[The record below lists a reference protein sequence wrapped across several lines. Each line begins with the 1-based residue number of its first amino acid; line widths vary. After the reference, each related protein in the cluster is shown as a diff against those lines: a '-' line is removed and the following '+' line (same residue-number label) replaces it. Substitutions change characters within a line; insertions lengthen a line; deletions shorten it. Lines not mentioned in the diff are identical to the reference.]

1 VQQSAINSVHIRV
14 CYEELL
20 QAMAD
25 TQNATA
31 PVQEPQ
37 TIRLADYTPPPY
49 RATHI
54 DLAFDLHPT
63 ATRVTAVTQYEANH
77 DRSVSVKALELDGE
91 RMTLHLIQLNDK
103 DLIDGKDYTRGEH
116 GLTIHLPPQKF
127 TLRVVTEVNPE
138 ANKALEGLYL
148 SRGKFTTQCEAEGFR
163 RITYF
168 QDRPDVMTTFRVT
181 LTAPKSTCP
190 VLLSNGNPVEFRD
203 EAQDRHSAVWDDPY
217 PKPCYLFALVAGD
230 LGHIADTFTTRS
242 GRKVDLKIY
251 VERGKEQRAL
261 YAMDALKRSMTWDEE
276 KYGREYDLDIF
287 NIVAVSDFNMG
298 AMENKGLNIFNDKYI
313 LADAETATDVD
324 YEMIESI
331 VAHEYF
337 HNWTGNRI
345 TCREWFQLSLKEG
358 LTVFRD
364 QQFSED
370 MRTAAVRRIDDVDAL
385 RGRQFT
391 EDASPLAH
399 PVRPESYIEINNFYT
414 ATVYEKGAEVIRMQY
429 TLLGPEKYRKALDLY
444 FDRHDGQ
451 AVTCEDFVACM
462 EDAGERDLSQFK
474 LWYRQAGTPTI
485 SASGMHDAGTNTYTL
500 TLVQAVAP
508 TPGQPVKEP
517 MHIPIAVGFV
527 GRNGQDVPLRLKG
540 ESTAPVNTLVLEL
553 RQPSQQFVFENIP
566 SGALPSL
573 NRGFSAPVNVASTL
587 SDADR
592 AFLMSHDS
600 DTFNRWQAKQDYAG
614 SVIVDGAPAE
624 GFIAAMGDVLADV
637 SIDDAYKAWLMQ
649 LPAFDD
655 LANRMVVE
663 DPVGLYEKREGMKK
677 AIATKHRDALLK
689 LYQAKHGGPFMPDAA
704 GAGRRA
710 LKNTALAYLAALN
723 TPDMTQLVKQQFD
736 TADNM
741 TDRMAALGALVEL
754 DSPERQQT
762 LDAFHE
768 RYKDDAVVL
777 DKWLSVQAC
786 SSLPGALSRVKA
798 LLTHPS
804 YDAKNPNRI
813 RALIGG
819 FSLRNPVHFHAL
831 DGSGYAFLADQIIA
845 VDKFNPQTA
854 ARLLPPL
861 GRWKCFD
868 ATRQMTMK
876 KALQKIVAEQN
887 LSRDVYE
894 LATKSLAG

>member
-1 VQQSAINSVHIRV
+1 
-14 CYEELL
+14 
-20 QAMAD
+20 MAD
-25 TQNATA
+25 TQNVSA
-31 PVQEPQ
+31 PITEPK

-49 RATHI
+49 LATHI
-54 DLAFDLHPT
+54 DLAFDLHPQ

-77 DRSVSVKALELDGE
+77 DRSKGVKTLHLDGE
-91 RMTLHLIQLNDK
+91 KMSLIFLQLNDK
-103 DLIDGKDYTRGEH
+103 DLIESKDYIRDEH
-116 GLTIHLPPQKF
+116 GITINVPPEKF

-138 ANKALEGLYL
+138 ENKALEGLYL

-168 QDRPDVMTTFRVT
+168 QDRPDVMTRFRVT

-203 EAQDRHSAVWDDPY
+203 EGKDRHTAVWDDPF

-230 LGHIADTFTTRS
+230 LGGISDTFTTSS
-242 GRKVDLKIY
+242 GRNVALKIY
-251 VERGKEQRAL
+251 VEHGKEARAL
-261 YAMDALKRSMTWDEE
+261 YAMDSLKRSMKWDEE
-276 KYGREYDLDIF
+276 KYGREYDLDVF

-324 YEMIESI
+324 YELIESI

-337 HNWTGNRI
+337 HNWTGDRV

-370 MRTAAVRRIDDVDAL
+370 MRSAAVRRIDDVDAL

-414 ATVYEKGAEVIRMQY
+414 ATVYEKGAEVIRMQH

-444 FDRHDGQ
+444 FQRHDGQ

-462 EDAGERDLSQFK
+462 EDAGECDLTQFK

-485 SASGMHDAGTNTYTL
+485 TAKGTHDVASNTYTL
-500 TLVQAVAP
+500 TLVQALAP
-508 TPGQPVKEP
+508 TPGQPTKEP
-517 MHIPIAVGFV
+517 MHIPFAVGFV
-527 GRNGQDVPLRLKG
+527 GRNGQDVPLKLKG
-540 ESTAPVNTLVLEL
+540 ESATPTNTLVLEL
-553 RQPSQQFVFENIP
+553 RQQSQQFVFENIP
-566 SGALPSL
+566 AGALPSL
-573 NRGFSAPVNVASTL
+573 NRTFSAPVNVTSDLT
-587 SDADR
+587 DADR
-592 AFLMSHDS
+592 AFLMAHDS
-600 DTFNRWQAKQDYAG
+600 DTFNRWQAKQDYAA
-614 SVIVDGAPAE
+614 SVLLNGADQG
-624 GFIAAMGDVLADV
+624 GFLDAMGEVIADTT
-637 SIDDAYKAWLMQ
+637 IDDAYKAWLMA

-655 LANRMVVE
+655 LSNRMTVE
-663 DPVGLYEKREGMKK
+663 DPIGLYTKREALKK
-677 AIATKHRDALLK
+677 AIGTKHRDALQA
-689 LYQAKHGGPFMPDAA
+689 LYKEKHGGHFSPDAL

-710 LKNTALAYLAALN
+710 LKNAALGYLAALK
-723 TPDMTQLVKQQFD
+723 TPETTLQVFQQFQS
-736 TADNM
+736 ANNM
-741 TDRMAALGALVEL
+741 TDRMAALGLLSELEGSERGQAL
-754 DSPERQQT
+754 DH
-762 LDAFHE
+762 FHKQF
-768 RYKDDAVVL
+768 KDDAVVL
-777 DKWLSVQAC
+777 DKWLSTQAC
-786 SSLPGALSRVKA
+786 SSLPGTLDRVKA

-804 YDAKNPNRI
+804 YQPKNPNRI

-819 FSLRNPVHFHAL
+819 FSVRNPVHFHAA
-831 DGSGYAFLADQIIA
+831 DGSGYAFLAEQIIA

-861 GRWKCFD
+861 GRWKRFD
-868 ATRQMTMK
+868 ATRQAAMK
-876 KALQKIVAEQN
+876 AALEKIVAEPG

-894 LATKSLAG
+894 LATKSLVG

>member
-1 VQQSAINSVHIRV
+1 
-14 CYEELL
+14 
-20 QAMAD
+20 MAD
-25 TQNATA
+25 TQNVSAPTA
-31 PVQEPQ
+31 EPK
-37 TIRLADYTPPPY
+37 TIKLSDYTPPPY

-54 DLAFDLHPT
+54 DLAFDLHPQ
-63 ATRVTAVTQYEANH
+63 ATRVTAVTKYEANH
-77 DRSVSVKALELDGE
+77 DRSQGVKALPLDGE
-91 RMTLHLIQLNDK
+91 KMSLIFIQLDDK
-103 DLIDGKDYTRGEH
+103 DLIEGRDYTRDDH
-116 GLTIHLPPQKF
+116 GLTILLPPAKF

-138 ANKALEGLYL
+138 ENKALEGLYL

-168 QDRPDVMTTFRVT
+168 QDRPDVMTRFRVT

-203 EAQDRHSAVWDDPY
+203 EAKDRHSAVWDDPY

-251 VERGKEQRAL
+251 VERGKEPRAL
-261 YAMDALKRSMTWDEE
+261 YAMDSLKRAMTWDEE
-276 KYGREYDLDIF
+276 KYGREYDLDVF

-313 LADAETATDVD
+313 LADADTATDVD

-370 MRTAAVRRIDDVDAL
+370 MRSAAVRRIDDVDAL

-414 ATVYEKGAEVIRMQY
+414 ATVYEKGAEVIRMQH
-429 TLLGPEKYRKALDLY
+429 TLLGADTYRKALDLY
-444 FDRHDGQ
+444 FTRHDGQ

-474 LWYRQAGTPTI
+474 LWYRQAGTPVVT
-485 SASGMHDAGTNTYTL
+485 ARGAHDAQANTYTL
-500 TLVQAVAP
+500 TLSQSLSA
-508 TPGQPVKEP
+508 TPGQPTKEP
-517 MHIPIAVGFV
+517 MHVPFAVGFV
-527 GRNGQDVPLRLKG
+527 GRNGQDVPLKLQG
-540 ESTAPVNTLVLEL
+540 EAAAPASTVVLEL
-553 RQPSQQFVFENIP
+553 RQPSQQFVFENVP
-566 SGALPSL
+566 AGALPSL
-573 NRGFSAPVNVASTL
+573 NRAFSAPVNVVSAL

-592 AFLMSHDS
+592 AFLMAHDS
-600 DTFNRWQAKQDYAG
+600 DTFNRWQAKQDYAA
-614 SVIVDGAPAE
+614 SVLLNDAPQEA
-624 GFIAAMGDVLADV
+624 FLSALGDVLDDAK
-637 SIDDAYKAWLMQ
+637 IDDAYKAWLMT
-649 LPAFDD
+649 LPGYDD
-655 LANRMVVE
+655 LANRMAVE
-663 DPVGLYEKREGMKK
+663 DPINLYAKREALKR
-677 AIATKHRDALLK
+677 AIGAKHREKLTAL
-689 LYQAKHGGPFMPDAA
+689 YNAKRGGAFTPDAD

-710 LKNTALAYLAALN
+710 LKNAALGYLAALAAPE
-723 TPDMTQLVKQQFD
+723 TTQMVKQQFD
-736 TADNM
+736 AADNM
-741 TDRMAALGALVEL
+741 TDRMAALALL
-754 DSPERQQT
+754 ADLAGPERQQA
-762 LDAFHE
+762 LDAFHT
-768 RYKDDAVVL
+768 RFKDDAVVL

-786 SSLPGALSRVKA
+786 SALPGTLVGVQSLLS
-798 LLTHPS
+798 HPS
-804 YDAKNPNRI
+804 YEPKNPNRI

-819 FSLRNPVHFHAL
+819 FSVRNPVHFHAV
-831 DGSGYAFLADQIIA
+831 DGSGYAFLARQIIA

-861 GRWKCFD
+861 GRWKRFD
-868 ATRQMTMK
+868 AGRQSAMK
-876 KALQKIVAEQN
+876 QALEQIIAEPG

-894 LATKSLAG
+894 LASKSLAG